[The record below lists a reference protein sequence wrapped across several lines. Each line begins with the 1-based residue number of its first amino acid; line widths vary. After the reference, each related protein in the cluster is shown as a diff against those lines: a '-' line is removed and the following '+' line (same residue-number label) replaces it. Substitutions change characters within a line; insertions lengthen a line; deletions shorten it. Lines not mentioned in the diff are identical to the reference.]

1 MLDTVK
7 LFVGTSDN
15 DDTLAQKIY
24 LYTLYKNSTAPIDI
38 VFLRPKDFP
47 GWNRTTWGTP
57 FTCYRYAVPH
67 LMGYKGR
74 ALYTDVD
81 MLNFRDISALYKTDL
96 EGKAFGMVWDA
107 LQDNGKEGTKAGY
120 PRGFWC
126 DSVLLIDCEK
136 AKEFVD
142 PIDTIIKWNKN
153 YSYKWEVMRKLGS
166 PHKEKTM
173 NLVHQL
179 DPRWNI
185 FDGTNPAVIPKGYDV
200 YSKHSP
206 RWEDKE
212 NLEID
217 HIWQLHLTALSYQP
231 WHPKYTP
238 HAKATHPRPDLM
250 REWWRLAKIVNS
262 I

>member
-1 MLDTVK
+1 MRDTVK

-107 LQDNGKEGTKAGY
+107 LQDNGKAGKKAGY

-142 PIDTIIKWNKN
+142 PIDDIINWNKN
-153 YSYKWEVMRKLGS
+153 YSYKWEVMKKLGS
-166 PHKEKTM
+166 PHKEKTKK
-173 NLVHQL
+173 LVHML
-179 DPRWNI
+179 DARWNV
-185 FDGTNPAVIPKGYDV
+185 FDGTNPSAIPKGYDV
-200 YSKHSP
+200 NSKDAP
-206 RWEDKE
+206 AWEDKE
-212 NLEID
+212 NLD
-217 HIWQLHLTALSYQP
+217 MDMIWQLHLTALSYQP

-262 I
+262 L

>member
-1 MLDTVK
+1 MRDTVK

-15 DDTLAQKIY
+15 DDTLAQKTY

-107 LQDNGKEGTKAGY
+107 LQDNGKAGTKAGY

-153 YSYKWEVMRKLGS
+153 YSY
-166 PHKEKTM
+166 
-173 NLVHQL
+173 
-179 DPRWNI
+179 
-185 FDGTNPAVIPKGYDV
+185 
-200 YSKHSP
+200 
-206 RWEDKE
+206 
-212 NLEID
+212 
-217 HIWQLHLTALSYQP
+217 
-231 WHPKYTP
+231 
-238 HAKATHPRPDLM
+238 
-250 REWWRLAKIVNS
+250 
-262 I
+262 